1 MTSSVHRPTS
11 GSAGPFDAVLVDLD
25 GTITDSAPAIL
36 SSFKAALTELG
47 IPYGSRDELMRLVG
61 PPLSEGFR
69 LFAGLTGEANANAVA
84 VYRRHYRELMLDSPV
99 YDGMAELLRSL
110 HGQGVPIGLATSKR
124 ESMAVQILEH
134 AGLLPLFTV
143 TAGAEDAD
151 QHGAKEDV
159 IRTALE
165 RLRAAGAPTG
175 RVVHVGDRAH
185 DVDGAH
191 EAGVE
196 CVAALWGYG
205 DEAELAGAEH
215 LARDTSELAS
225 LLGGETE

>member
-11 GSAGPFDAVLVDLD
+11 GSAGPFDAVLLDLD
-25 GTITDSAPAIL
+25 GTITDSGPAIL
-36 SSFKAALTELG
+36 SSFEAALTELG
-47 IPYGSRDELMRLVG
+47 VPYASRDDLMRLVG

-69 LFAGLTGEANANAVA
+69 LFAGLTGEANADAVA
-84 VYRRHYRELMLDSPV
+84 VYRRHYHELMLDSPV
-99 YDGMAELLRSL
+99 YNGVPELLRSL
-110 HGQGVPIGLATSKR
+110 HEQGVPVGLATSKR

-134 AGLLPLFTV
+134 KGLLPFFTV
-143 TAGAEDAD
+143 ASGADDAD
-151 QHGAKEDV
+151 QHGGKADV

-205 DEAELAGAEH
+205 DVVELTGAEH
-215 LARDTSELAS
+215 LARDVAELAG
-225 LLGGETE
+225 LLGGEAA

>member
-1 MTSSVHRPTS
+1 MTSSVSRPTS

-36 SSFKAALTELG
+36 SSFEAALTELG
-47 IPYGSRDELMRLVG
+47 IDYGSRDELMRLVG
-61 PPLSEGFR
+61 PPLSESFR

-84 VYRRHYRELMLDSPV
+84 VYRRHYREHMLDSPV
-99 YDGMAELLRSL
+99 CDGMAELLRSL
-110 HGQGVPIGLATSKR
+110 HGQGVPLALATSKR

-134 AGLLPLFTV
+134 KGLLPLFTA
-143 TAGAEDAD
+143 TSGADDAD
-151 QHGAKEDV
+151 QHGAKADV

-165 RLRAAGAPTG
+165 RLRSAGAPTG
-175 RVVHVGDRAH
+175 RVVHLGDRAH

-196 CVAALWGYG
+196 CVGVLWGYG
-205 DEAELAGAEH
+205 DEAELGHAEH
-215 LARDTSELAS
+215 LAHDVSELAR
-225 LLGGETE
+225 LLGGEAA